1 MVYMCHLLG
10 IPWERIPFGKQMY
23 FWIHP
28 RKIQGRN
35 FSWCTTPP
43 KPEWLNGVFDSNF
56 RFFFLRDIFFRFCGL
71 FFGGAYRWLYD
82 SRVRKCEPCV
92 EVADQFSIG
101 FPKKS
106 NPSPQKTDIGSWTV
120 DPRRDRPTDE
130 NFKASSRSCKV
141 RILNGCSILHHF
153 GCIKVYP
160 AKNGINY
167 QAQLKKTMLRG
178 WLRRQPSRSSNSAC
192 FVRRTEWGVHRRLV
206 VSFFRLYMSFF

>member
-1 MVYMCHLLG
+1 MPSAGNTVGTYSIWKTDVFLDSPTKDSGPELFMMYHPSKTWMVEWG
-10 IPWERIPFGKQMY
+10 
-23 FWIHP
+23 FWQQFP
-28 RKIQGRN
+28 
-35 FSWCTTPP
+35 
-43 KPEWLNGVFDSNF
+43 
-56 RFFFLRDIFFRFCGL
+56 FFFLRDIFFRFCGL

-120 DPRRDRPTDE
+120 DPRRNRPTDE